1 MKKILFLDR
10 DGTLILEPE
19 DEQIDSYEKLR
30 FLPGV
35 FYWLGRIVRELD
47 YDLVMITNQD
57 GLGTKSFPEHTF
69 WPAHNLM
76 MQTFTDEGI
85 HFSEVLIDRTFP
97 YEEAETRKPGTGLM
111 KHYMMGH
118 YDLEN
123 SFVVGDRASD
133 IKLAD
138 NLGAKGIF
146 IAGDAESEGSTGDSG
161 ETSENPEGAEN
172 AAITVKT
179 WEEIYQFLSGLPRR
193 VTEERVTKETRIQVT
208 VDLEGAG
215 NANIAT
221 GLGFFDHMLE
231 QIARHGGIDL
241 DISVE
246 GDLQIDEHHTIEDTA
261 LVLGA
266 AFKKALGS
274 RKGIQRYGFF
284 LPMDD
289 ARAQVGIDFGGRP
302 WLVWEAE
309 FKREMVGDMP
319 TEMFRH
325 FFKSFSDT
333 AACNLAI
340 KVEGENEHHKI
351 EAIFKAFARAI
362 RMAIAKTGDGILPST
377 KGTLS

>member
-10 DGTLILEPE
+10 DGTLIIEPE
-19 DEQIDSYEKLR
+19 DEQIDSFDKLR

-35 FYWLGRIVRELD
+35 FNWLGRIVRELD
-47 YDLVMITNQD
+47 YQLVMITNQD
-57 GLGTKSFPEHTF
+57 GLGTASFPEETF
-69 WPAHNLM
+69 WPTHNLM
-76 MQTFTDEGI
+76 MQILADEGI
-85 HFSEVLIDRTFP
+85 EFSEVLIDRTFP
-97 YEEAETRKPGTGLM
+97 YENADTRKPGTGLM

-123 SFVVGDRASD
+123 SYVVGDRNSD
-133 IKLAD
+133 IQLAG

-146 IAGDAESEGSTGDSG
+146 IG
-161 ETSENPEGAEN
+161 EDCEEAALNVTS
-172 AAITVKT
+172 
-179 WEEIYQFLSGLPRR
+179 WEEIYRFLSGLPRR
-193 VTEERVTKETRIQVT
+193 VIEKRVTKETEIV
-208 VDLEGAG
+208 VALDLEGSG
-215 NANIAT
+215 NAKIST

-241 DISVE
+241 DISVI
-246 GDLQIDEHHTIEDTA
+246 GDLEIDEHHTIEDTA

-266 AFKKALGS
+266 AFRKALGS

-302 WLVWEAE
+302 WLVWEAA
-309 FKREMVGDMP
+309 FRREMVGDMP
-319 TEMFRH
+319 TEMFKH

-362 RMAIAKTGDGILPST
+362 RIAVSKTGDGILPTT
-377 KGTLS
+377 KGILS